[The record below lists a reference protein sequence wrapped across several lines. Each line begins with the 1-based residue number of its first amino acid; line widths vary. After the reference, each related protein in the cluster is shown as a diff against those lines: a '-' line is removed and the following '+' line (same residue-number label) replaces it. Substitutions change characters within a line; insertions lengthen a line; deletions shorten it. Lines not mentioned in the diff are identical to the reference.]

1 MPGMTLE
8 RQLGAATTRWSDYVG
23 TAAADDAEV
32 TAGQPSLYELAGI
45 DRDRWLVV
53 AVDIEVM
60 KGQLEAVVYAVDRST
75 DPEHPVPY
83 DIEEVIAKHGY
94 LPVQAIPL
102 DRNIQTQPFL
112 DQIFR
117 RVAIR
122 LVARS
127 FRDDL
132 LVVHDEQDQH

>member
-1 MPGMTLE
+1 MNLQG
-8 RQLGAATTRWSDYVG
+8 QLGAATTRWSDYVG
-23 TAAADDAEV
+23 TAAADDAAAV
-32 TAGQPSLYELAGI
+32 AGRASVYELAGL

-53 AVDIEVM
+53 AVDIEVLN
-60 KGQLEAVVYAVDRST
+60 GELGAVIYAVDRST
-75 DPEHPVPY
+75 GAGGPDSFDV
-83 DIEEVIAKHGY
+83 EELIAEQGH
-94 LPVQAIPL
+94 LPVKAIRL
-102 DRNIQTQPFL
+102 NRSADTQPFL

-132 LVVHDEQDQH
+132 IVVLDDEDT